1 MFCFGNACRKLHV
14 ALGLVLV
21 STSVLTPASATPSL
35 VLNLDTQKV
44 LYAEDAGDP
53 WYPASTTKLMTALV
67 TFEALANRE
76 VDLET
81 SVVMSPWAMKQDS
94 LKSGVKV
101 GSVMTL
107 QDALYAVLVGSANDV
122 AVALAESVAGSE
134 DAFAQR
140 MNATAQR
147 LGMTAS
153 HFVNAN
159 GLFEPAQQTSARDL
173 AILASEVYLRFPQYR
188 DVFATSKVL
197 INGVEIK
204 SYNELL
210 TRLPGT
216 VGMKTGF
223 VCSSGRNIV
232 ALTDRGGQ
240 RFMAI
245 VLGATTGRER
255 SERAAKLLTEAMAG
269 ELPPNGQQL
278 KEIANDLHRQ
288 PENMRKQVC
297 SSQSAAYEAQQNKR
311 YPMGIGR
318 NKSYLKAAVKH
329 KSHSIRTWKAAVGF
343 SGPIPYPKPK

>member
-1 MFCFGNACRKLHV
+1 MFCSANTRRKLQ
-14 ALGLVLV
+14 AIPGLVLIT
-21 STSVLTPASATPSL
+21 STCVTPAVATPSL
-35 VLNLDTQKV
+35 VLNLDTQQV

-67 TFEALANRE
+67 TFEALASRE
-76 VDLET
+76 VDLKT
-81 SVVMSPWAMKQDS
+81 SVVMSPRAMRQDS
-94 LKSGVKV
+94 VKSGLKV
-101 GSVMTL
+101 GSIMTL
-107 QDALYAVLVGSANDV
+107 EDALYAVLVGSANDV
-122 AVALAESVAGSE
+122 AVALAQSVAGSE
-134 DAFAQR
+134 DAFVQR

-159 GLFEPAQQTSARDL
+159 GLFEPGQQTSARDL
-173 AILASEVYLRFPQYR
+173 AILARKIYLDFPQYH

-197 INGVEIK
+197 IDGVEIK

-232 ALTDRGGQ
+232 ALTDRNGY
-240 RFMAI
+240 RFMAV

-255 SERAAKLLTEAMAG
+255 SERTARLLTQAANG
-269 ELPPNGQQL
+269 ELSADGKQL
-278 KEIANDLHRQ
+278 DEIANNLQRK
-288 PENMRKQVC
+288 PEDMRIRVC
-297 SSQSAAYEAQQNKR
+297 SSKSASYEAQQNKR

-318 NKSYLKAAVKH
+318 NKSYLKTTAEH
-329 KSHSIRTWKAAVGF
+329 KSYSIHTWRASVGF
-343 SGPIPYPKPK
+343 GGPLPYPKPK

>member
-1 MFCFGNACRKLHV
+1 MFCFGNERQKLRV
-14 ALGLVLV
+14 ALGFVLI
-21 STSVLTPASATPSL
+21 STGALIPASATPSL
-35 VLNLDTQKV
+35 VLNLDTQQV

-67 TFEALANRE
+67 TFEALANKE
-76 VDLET
+76 VFLET
-81 SVVMSPWAMKQDS
+81 SVVMSSRAMRQDS
-94 LKSGVKV
+94 LKSGLEI

-107 QDALYAVLVGSANDV
+107 EDALYAVLVGSANDV

-134 DAFAQR
+134 DAFAER

-159 GLFEPAQQTSARDL
+159 GLFERTQQISARDL
-173 AILASEVYLRFPQYR
+173 AILAREIYLGFPQYR

-197 INGVEIK
+197 IDGVEIK

-232 ALTDRGGQ
+232 ALTDENGQ
-240 RFMAI
+240 RLLTV

-255 SERAAKLLTEAMAG
+255 SERAAKLLTEATNG
-269 ELPPNGQQL
+269 ELSPDGRQL
-278 KEIANDLHRQ
+278 DQIANNLHQQ
-288 PENMRKQVC
+288 PEDMRKRVC
-297 SSQSAAYEAQQNKR
+297 SSQSAAYEVRQNKR

-318 NKSYLKAAVKH
+318 NKSYLKAAAKH
-329 KSHSIRTWKAAVGF
+329 KSHSIHTWKVSVGF
-343 SGPIPYPKPK
+343 GGPLPNPKPK